1 LFESVAAVP
10 SFDHSRHAWLELVKQ
25 SFAGSLDEAAVQK
38 LFEDIYESFAAP
50 AAWQIFDDVRPA
62 REIDFSDSAANSRVV
77 TKTFDGLKVTVN
89 VKRQGA
95 DYWAI
100 VSADAFKPEA
110 DGEASAINAHASG
123 WAYKLPAYKG
133 QLFMT
138 TLDSL
143 LKAPAPHTQATP

>member
-1 LFESVAAVP
+1 
-10 SFDHSRHAWLELVKQ
+10 
-25 SFAGSLDEAAVQK
+25 
-38 LFEDIYESFAAP
+38 
-50 AAWQIFDDVRPA
+50 
-62 REIDFSDSAANSRVV
+62 V
-77 TKTFDGLKVTVN
+77 TKTFDGLEVTVN

-100 VSADAFKPEA
+100 ISADASKTEA
-110 DGEASAINAHASG
+110 EGEASAINAHASG

-143 LKAPAPHTQATP
+143 IKAPAARTQATP